1 MGVSLKALNNLSTT
15 IKLQSIKKAS
25 DKVYVIPSALSSA
38 IDWIEKKKQL
48 ELISRFPLLGIEPTT
63 TNKLLT
69 KLIFCFKNIKT

>member
-1 MGVSLKALNNLSTT
+1 MGVSLKALHNLSTT
-15 IKLQSIKKAS
+15 IKLQSIKKAL

-38 IDWIEKKKQL
+38 IDWIEKKKQP